1 MPLSGHPGG
10 RERHG
15 RCSMRHYL
23 GKVRPQ
29 IFLALLLLGGIA
41 FMAIHKDS
49 TEIAVGCIAGVIAL
63 SKDVLQSDS
72 GPTQDD

>member
-1 MPLSGHPGG
+1 
-10 RERHG
+10 
-15 RCSMRHYL
+15 MRHYF

-41 FMAIHKDS
+41 FMAIHEGS

-72 GPTQDD
+72 GPTQEE